1 MTVTVGPTLET
12 ARLILRPP
20 ILADLEP
27 WTEFSADPVCTRFV
41 GGLQSRSQTW
51 RILNTMIGSWLT
63 EGFAMWSVIE
73 KDSGRW
79 VGRMGPWRPADWPT
93 AEVGWGLAREAQGK
107 GYATEAAVVAVDFAF
122 DSLGWDRVDHCIDV
136 GNSSSQGVARRLG
149 ARPYRSGK
157 LMPEPYK
164 NDEIEI
170 WGQTRDEWRVNRQTV
185 SS

>member
-1 MTVTVGPTLET
+1 MKIGPTLET

-27 WTEFSADPVCTRFV
+27 WTEFSADAEVTRFV

-51 RILNTMIGSWLT
+51 RVLNTMIGSWLT
-63 EGFAMWSVIE
+63 EGFAMWSVVE
-73 KDSGRW
+73 KGSGRW

-107 GYATEAAVVAVDFAF
+107 GYATEAAVAAADFCF
-122 DSLGWDRVDHCIDV
+122 DVLGWGRVDHCIDPQ
-136 GNSSSQGVARRLG
+136 NLPSAGVATRLG

-157 LMPEPYK
+157 LMPDPYAG
-164 NDEIEI
+164 IEVDI
-170 WGQTRDEWRVNRQTV
+170 WGQTKAEWAVNRKRFA
-185 SS
+185 